1 MTKSLGQLMFE
12 TQAQQFGMSKRQIEK
27 ALEKRM
33 EEQGQEKKQQQ
44 ENKQIGRVT
53 SRQAGASPAHPQGSN
68 TDYQKTKVQEEDS
81 K

>member
-44 ENKQIGRVT
+44 ENK
-53 SRQAGASPAHPQGSN
+53 
-68 TDYQKTKVQEEDS
+68 
-81 K
+81 